1 MHVVH
6 ASLISQVSVPSGAG
20 VSLLPQGGREGVHFA
35 HLVHRCAVV
44 VVGDLEAHPDGL
56 LQGLKKRDISYWM
69 IQLTTSCT
77 LHMFT
82 SAAYDQ
88 SEI

>member
-56 LQGLKKRDISYWM
+56 L
-69 IQLTTSCT
+69 
-77 LHMFT
+77 
-82 SAAYDQ
+82 
-88 SEI
+88 